1 MLEIT
6 PTKLYIMSSSST
18 ILMGPV
24 ATYATDRKSVQK
36 NIGRMLKVDFIS
48 YCAVQDV
55 SRRHVD
61 VSVRTA

>member
-1 MLEIT
+1 
-6 PTKLYIMSSSST
+6 MSSSST